1 MQPRIK
7 SPAITL
13 PGVRDAMLK
22 IAKAT
27 EDAGVPPATLE
38 LVSARVGQLN
48 GCSVCVD
55 MHSKELVKE
64 GEPNERIFAVAAWR
78 ESPRFTD
85 GERAA
90 LALAESVTR
99 LSDRND
105 PVPDDVWAQAAEEY
119 DEKQLAALILDIGA
133 VNLWNRLNASTRQ
146 VPGSSWA

>member
-1 MQPRIK
+1 M
-7 SPAITL
+7 SNPAL
-13 PGVRDAMLK
+13 LVPDAMGSLQ
-22 IAKAT
+22 ALGKALGN
-27 EDAGVPPATLE
+27 AGVP
-38 LVSARVGQLN
+38 ARTRALDHLRASQIN

-119 DEKQLAALILDIGA
+119 DEKQLAALILDIGV

>member
-1 MQPRIK
+1 MSRDIRPTTVVSQPQ
-7 SPAITL
+7 
-13 PGVRDAMLK
+13 
-22 IAKAT
+22 
-27 EDAGVPPATLE
+27 ENAGVPATTRALDH
-38 LVSARVGQLN
+38 LRASQIN

-119 DEKQLAALILDIGA
+119 DEKQLAALILDIGV